1 VLIVATVVIGV
12 IALVVLLRILRAAR
26 IDKE

>member
-12 IALVVLLRILRAAR
+12 VALVALVRILLAAR